1 MDAVIQAI
9 QAFEEGW
16 KVRHICT
23 AIHHARGCRFELHVG
38 KFLIDEGQVRVWIAK
53 DDEGIQGAIIDDK
66 YFNCLPGSAEEAL
79 ATQALLVAAIADI
92 DANFL
97 DMY

>member
-16 KVRHICT
+16 EVRHICT
-23 AIHHARGCRFELHVG
+23 AIHYARGCRFELHVG
-38 KFLIDEGQVRVWIAK
+38 KFLMDEGQVRVWIAK
-53 DDEGIQGAIIDDK
+53 DDEGIQGAIIDDT

-79 ATQALLVAAIADI
+79 ATQALLAEAIAQI

-97 DMY
+97 EMY